1 LFGENH
7 QQASYYLKTSYW
19 QHWNEEKPC
28 SMLNALVEATEHG
41 NKTLI
46 VVIDKL

>member
-7 QQASYYLKTSYW
+7 QQAPYSLQTSYW
-19 QHWNEEKPC
+19 QHWNEEKPF
-28 SMLNALVEATEHG
+28 SMHSALVEATEHG
-41 NKTLI
+41 NKALI

>member
-1 LFGENH
+1 LIGENH
-7 QQASYYLKTSYW
+7 QQASYSLQTSFW

-28 SMLNALVEATEHG
+28 SMHNALVEAIEHG

-46 VVIDKL
+46 IVIDKL